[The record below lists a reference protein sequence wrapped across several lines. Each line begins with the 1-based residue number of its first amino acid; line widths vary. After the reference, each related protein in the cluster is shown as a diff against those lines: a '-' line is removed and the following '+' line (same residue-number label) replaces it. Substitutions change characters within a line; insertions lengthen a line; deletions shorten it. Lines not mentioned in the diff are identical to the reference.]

1 MSPHLWRQLWITIEW
16 KNEGPSFGR
25 LFTFEF
31 LEFIQVWFA
40 FSGNGSQWPKMGV
53 TLLNSNTTFQR
64 AIAACAAVV
73 KPFGI
78 DLLAEFRAE
87 KGWKTPVLAS
97 VGLIAVQIGLVDILR
112 EEYGIVPD
120 GMLGHSAGVPPS
132 FLSMA

>member
-1 MSPHLWRQLWITIEW
+1 M
-16 KNEGPSFGR
+16 
-25 LFTFEF
+25 
-31 LEFIQVWFA
+31 QVWFA

-53 TLLNSNTTFQR
+53 TLLNSNPIFQR
-64 AIAACAAVV
+64 AVTACAAVI

-78 DLLAEFRAE
+78 DLLAEFHAE

-120 GMLGHSAGVPPS
+120 GMLGHSAGVPY
-132 FLSMA
+132 